1 MVKIRKVKKKNWA
14 KRQSCSSNPSIRSHR
29 DAARRGFR
37 HESQAGLSLTV
48 EALAKHNENIDEED
62 IVLDD
67 AETAGRSMATVS
79 ISVLK
84 RFWQSPGAYHEEV
97 SAVVTLDILTCIEY
111 CIYMP
116 ILNRERQKINLFFP
130 FPNCGPI
137 NACLAQKISFL
148 CLYIVVCVEIL

>member
-37 HESQAGLSLTV
+37 HESQTESSLTV

-67 AETAGRSMATVS
+67 VETAGRSMATVS
-79 ISVLK
+79 ISGLTDCSNPTFSGVLK
-84 RFWQSPGAYHEEV
+84 RFWQSPGANHQEV
-97 SAVVTLDILTCIEY
+97 SAVVTLDILTCI
-111 CIYMP
+111 
-116 ILNRERQKINLFFP
+116 
-130 FPNCGPI
+130 
-137 NACLAQKISFL
+137 
-148 CLYIVVCVEIL
+148 